1 MSEEAASADDA
12 SFGGKSAAG
21 GDIEALERRQALCA
35 IAFSNVA
42 HTFTHLLTALYA
54 TAVLHL
60 PKVFGL
66 PYGDMLSLSSLG
78 LVLYGVGALPA
89 GWLADRWSRAGM
101 MVIFFLGVGAGSIAT
116 GLADGPKTIFVG
128 LTAIGLFASIYHPV
142 GIAWIVASA
151 RKRGIVL
158 GINGVFGN
166 IGSSFAPLFVGLTID
181 FLSWRAAFLIP
192 GILAI
197 LCGIGLMIA
206 LKKGLA
212 TDVENDRAPTPK
224 PGREA
229 ALRVFLILTLT
240 MACAG
245 FVYAGLTNTMP
256 KLFEITLA
264 EIALNPSGD
273 ISYTRVG
280 FFVSIVSASASIF
293 GVIGGWLA
301 DRRPARTIYIVCW
314 LLHIPLLF
322 GIVWISGLTLF
333 AAILIVYG
341 LNISFTAAENMLVA
355 QYAPQR
361 WRSVAYGAKFAL
373 ALGIAGLTVIVAG
386 EIFDSRGN
394 FDMFYIIL
402 GLAATAAVI
411 ACILLPKEGPS
422 PTVADPASPR
432 SSS

>member
-1 MSEEAASADDA
+1 MNEEAASADP
-12 SFGGKSAAG
+12 SCGRKSAAADG
-21 GDIEALERRQALCA
+21 GIDAFERRQDLCA

-42 HTFTHLLTALYA
+42 HTFTHLLTVLYA

-60 PKVFGL
+60 PKVFGM

-101 MVIFFLGVGAGSIAT
+101 MVIFFFGVGAGAIAT
-116 GLADGPKTIFVG
+116 GLADGPETIFIG
-128 LTAIGLFASIYHPV
+128 LTTIGLFASIYHPV

-166 IGSSFAPLFVGLTID
+166 IGTSFAPVLVGLSID

-197 LCGIGLMIA
+197 LSGVGLLIA

-212 TDVENDRAPTPK
+212 GDVENDRVPTPK
-224 PGREA
+224 AQPGA

-240 MACAG
+240 MACSG
-245 FVYAGLTNTMP
+245 FIYAGLTNTTP
-256 KLFEITLA
+256 KLFEI
-264 EIALNPSGD
+264 ALTGDGD
-273 ISYTRVG
+273 ISYTRIGVLVG
-280 FFVSIVSASASIF
+280 IVSASASIF

-301 DRRPARTIYIVCW
+301 DRWHARTIYIICW

-322 GIVWISGLTLF
+322 GIVSMSGLGLI

-341 LNISFTAAENMLVA
+341 VNISFTAAENMLVA

-373 ALGIAGLTVIVAG
+373 ALGIAGLAVIIAG
-386 EIFDSRGN
+386 ETFDSRGS

-402 GLAATAAVI
+402 GLAAVSATT
-411 ACILLPKEGPS
+411 ACISLPRKNAS
-422 PTVADPASPR
+422 TTVVEQASLR
-432 SSS
+432 TSS